1 MDVNN
6 EFMIDTTFLKRFT
19 DGIDPPFCPEILDT
33 DVKLTNIPWL
43 TVPVKRIEPDDWD
56 MFWKLWEEWK
66 RTSSIYNEIW
76 DTICI
81 WSNPNLTEQ
90 QLKTL
95 QEENIKLINQLKV
108 SIHLFQNHRETEL
121 LQVKLNELE
130 LEIKNSLEKI
140 ETVFNK

>member
-1 MDVNN
+1 MRKKYHKIDLKISSLN
-6 EFMIDTTFLKRFT
+6 EEKTMLMTKYQNLIDEM
-19 DGIDPPFCPEILDT
+19 EIA
-33 DVKLTNIPWL
+33 N
-43 TVPVKRIEPDDWD
+43 
-56 MFWKLWEEWK
+56 
-66 RTSSIYNEIW
+66 
-76 DTICI
+76 
-81 WSNPNLTEQ
+81 SNVRKFYQTEQ

-140 ETVFNK
+140 ETVFNQ